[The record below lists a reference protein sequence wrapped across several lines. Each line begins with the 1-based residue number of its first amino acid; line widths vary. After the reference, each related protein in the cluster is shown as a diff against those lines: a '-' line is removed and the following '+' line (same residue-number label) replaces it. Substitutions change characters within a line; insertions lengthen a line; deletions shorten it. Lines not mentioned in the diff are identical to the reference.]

1 MTKNFKRVVH
11 FYKYE
16 QVVFGAEHLTVA
28 ILAKTK
34 LMRKI
39 LLLLLLCAT
48 GLTGFSQKWSTL
60 SDEQK
65 LMKLQ
70 AFREDN
76 QEFLKTKLGMTEDQR
91 IDIDNV
97 NICFLAA
104 LDRISVYG
112 KDDATKEKWADIAI
126 QARLAQ
132 LEMIMGADKRK
143 QYQDFVMAKLK
154 KAAEKAGN

>member
-1 MTKNFKRVVH
+1 MFKIN
-11 FYKYE
+11 
-16 QVVFGAEHLTVA
+16 Q
-28 ILAKTK
+28 
-34 LMRKI
+34 MRKI
-39 LLLLLLCAT
+39 LFILLLCSA
-48 GLTGFSQKWSTL
+48 GLSSYSQKWSTL

-70 AFREDN
+70 AFRDDN
-76 QEFLKTKLGMTEDQR
+76 QEFLKNKLGMTEDQR

-112 KDDATKEKWADIAI
+112 KDDATKEKWADTAI
-126 QARLAQ
+126 KARIAQ
-132 LEMIMGADKRK
+132 LDMIMGADKRK